1 MTLQNFVVLI
11 AAIVANF
18 VYAINKCVTEP
29 QWKMMAM

>member
-11 AAIVANF
+11 AAIVATF
-18 VYAINKCVTEP
+18 VCAINKCVTEP